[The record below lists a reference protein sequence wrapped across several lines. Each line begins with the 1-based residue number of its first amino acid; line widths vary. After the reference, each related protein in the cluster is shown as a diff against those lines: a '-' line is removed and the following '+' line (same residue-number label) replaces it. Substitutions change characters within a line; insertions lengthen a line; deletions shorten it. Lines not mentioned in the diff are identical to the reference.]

1 MWQWKKKTKMHLGEL
16 RESHRG
22 AIGKFF
28 NSNISALMN
37 LDELIAKKTQVE
49 DFMHEKLLD
58 EIDDYSI
65 TNDFTSWNV
74 RRYY

>member
-1 MWQWKKKTKMHLGEL
+1 
-16 RESHRG
+16 
-22 AIGKFF
+22 
-28 NSNISALMN
+28 
-37 LDELIAKKTQVE
+37 
-49 DFMHEKLLD
+49 MHEKLLD